1 MTPPSSKNKKQKN
14 KYKMA
19 VCNSLTSILKS
30 CDNNAGGIVK
40 FYIAPADFVTAF
52 TESAGVI
59 TAATMSAATTF
70 VEFEFNRNTS
80 NFEEVPTIDLVNG
93 STFYSQ
99 TLTLQLARREA
110 VKRQAL
116 LLIASGQPD
125 LTVIV
130 KDSNGLYWGFGFNED
145 KVNLTGGGGG
155 SGTAKADL
163 NGYTLTFTAESA
175 EPAFEVDETVVLSVI

>member
-1 MTPPSSKNKKQKN
+1 MG
-14 KYKMA
+14 

-40 FYIAPADFVTAF
+40 FYIAPADYITGYTA
-52 TESAGVI
+52 SAGVI
-59 TAATMSAATTF
+59 TAATMSASTTF

-80 NFEEVPTIDLVNG
+80 SFEEVPTIDLVNG
-93 STFYSQ
+93 STFYNQ
-99 TLTLQLARREA
+99 TITLQLARREA
-110 VKRQAL
+110 AKRQAL

-125 LTVIV
+125 LTCII
-130 KDSNGLYWGFGFNED
+130 KDSNELYWAFGFTND

-155 SGTAKADL
+155 SGTAKQDL

-175 EPAFEVDETVVLSVI
+175 EPAYEIDEAVVLNII

>member
-1 MTPPSSKNKKQKN
+1 
-14 KYKMA
+14 MA

-40 FYIAPADFVTAF
+40 FYIAPADFVTGF
-52 TESAGVI
+52 TESAGII
-59 TAATMSAATTF
+59 TAVTMSSTTTF

-80 NFEEVPTIDLVNG
+80 NYEEVPTIDLVNG

-125 LTVIV
+125 LTIIV
-130 KDSNGLYWGFGFNED
+130 KDSNGLYWGFGFTED

-163 NGYTLTFTAESA
+163 NGYTLTFTSESA
-175 EPAFEVDETVVLSVI
+175 EPQYEVDETVVLSII